1 MINNFHFILA
11 SKSPRRNNLL
21 KQIGLDFSI
30 IPSDIYEDFNLEL
43 PPEAFTEHW
52 ARQKAKEIGEKNH
65 DSLVI
70 GADTI
75 VVLDKKILGK
85 PKNKDDSFKMLKSLS
100 GRRHEVITG
109 VSFFWGKNNIDIT
122 INERTFVYIKALT
135 DNDIYSYINTYEP
148 LDKAG
153 SYGIQDGFSIHI
165 QRIDGCYFNVMGL
178 PISSFYKMLK
188 SIIT

>member
-122 INERTFVYIKALT
+122 DNKRSLRRLRTSCEKAKRTL
-135 DNDIYSYINTYEP
+135 SSGNTASIEIDS
-148 LDKAG
+148 LCE
-153 SYGIQDGFSIHI
+153 GIDFFS
-165 QRIDGCYFNVMGL
+165 
-178 PISSFYKMLK
+178 
-188 SIIT
+188 SITRAKFESLCILL

>member
-100 GRRHEVITG
+100 
-109 VSFFWGKNNIDIT
+109 
-122 INERTFVYIKALT
+122 
-135 DNDIYSYINTYEP
+135 
-148 LDKAG
+148 
-153 SYGIQDGFSIHI
+153 
-165 QRIDGCYFNVMGL
+165 
-178 PISSFYKMLK
+178 
-188 SIIT
+188 